1 MITHILDDN
10 NGINQIRLRYLLIS
24 GRTISDIVTPKVRLH
39 IFISFHIS
47 LILSL
52 FLETIFLLKHIFL
65 LFLEIVEI
73 MRFSVEVMAIL
84 VAAATSHFVAIQGKL
99 IFVISMKLNI
109 VIVNQ
114 TVLTSNIP

>member
-10 NGINQIRLRYLLIS
+10 NGINQIRFRYHSNS
-24 GRTISDIVTPKVRLH
+24 GRTIPDIVTSMVR
-39 IFISFHIS
+39 IYIGISFHLTFIV
-47 LILSL
+47 L
-52 FLETIFLLKHIFL
+52 FLETIFLLRHIFL

-99 IFVISMKLNI
+99 IFLISMKPNI
-109 VIVNQ
+109 VKTNSFKFKH
-114 TVLTSNIP
+114 T

>member
-47 LILSL
+47 LIL

-99 IFVISMKLNI
+99 IFLISMKPNI
-109 VIVNQ
+109 VK
-114 TVLTSNIP
+114 